1 MAIWIVLAA
10 HIGQDSRVERVRWQ
24 QDRALVDDTAM
35 VEGHVVSGALN
46 AGDKVYTL
54 KATHCGTAVREV
66 RRIQYPD
73 GAESIEPD
81 DVQDLP
87 SF

>member
-10 HIGQDSRVERVRWQ
+10 HIGDNERVERVRWQ
-24 QDRALVDDTAM
+24 RDGVGVDDPAV
-35 VEGHVVSGALN
+35 VEGHAVAAALN

-54 KATHCGTAVREV
+54 KPCCSGTAVTEV
-66 RRIQYPD
+66 RRVEYPG

-81 DVQDLP
+81 DVRDLP
-87 SF
+87 RL